1 MIRIL
6 INKTRLWRKGNR
18 KADNN
23 SDSHQYPEYPGEE
36 ESLSGDLGLSLN
48 QVSGQLGSS
57 PDVIIRHFKL
67 NAKKEIPAAI
77 IFIDGLVDKLVIDNH
92 ILRPLM
98 GIAGKNT
105 HPETLSTTETKELVQ
120 SELLT
125 AGEFKCTHLV
135 SKVIEGVLSGTAA
148 LLLEGI
154 PEAILIDAKGGA
166 KRGIEEPSSEV
177 VVRGPKEGFTE
188 TIRDNMALLR
198 RKLRT
203 PGLTFENLK
212 VGKQSQTDIS
222 IAYIKGVADI
232 PLINEIRNRLQ
243 RIDTDAILDS
253 GYIEQFIEDA
263 PFSPFPTIANSE
275 RPDVVAAKILEGR
288 AAILVDGTPF
298 VLTVPML
305 FVESFQTP
313 DDYNARFIYAT
324 VLRWIRYVAFAFSVL
339 SPALYVALV
348 TFHQELIPTPL
359 FITMVSAREGRPF
372 PAVVEAI
379 VMGLIFELIREA
391 GIRMPRSIGQAVSIV
406 GALVIGQA
414 VVSAGL
420 VGAPL
425 VIVIATTAI
434 ASFVVPI
441 QANSGVLL
449 RLILTVMA
457 GVLGAFGI
465 IIGLLGM
472 LIHLASLRS
481 FGVPYLYPIT
491 PLVLGDLKDV
501 PVRAP
506 LWAMFNRPKLFG
518 WLNFQR
524 QKYLLRPMPPR
535 PGEQEENGTE

>member
-6 INKTRLWRKGNR
+6 VNQARLWRKGN
-18 KADNN
+18 KKGDQHHN
-23 SDSHQYPEYPGEE
+23 SPQSPDQG
-36 ESLSGDLGLSLN
+36 ESLSADLSLSIN
-48 QVSGQLGSS
+48 QISDRLGSS
-57 PDVIIRHFKL
+57 PDIVIRYFKI
-67 NAKKEIPAAI
+67 NAKKKIQAAV
-77 IFIDGLVDKLVIDNH
+77 IFIDGLVDKQVINNH

-98 GIAGKNT
+98 GLADKSNLPGTITAAD
-105 HPETLSTTETKELVQ
+105 TKELVR

-125 AGEFKCTHLV
+125 AGDLKCTEIV
-135 SKVIEGVLSGTAA
+135 SKVVEGVLSGNAV
-148 LLLEGI
+148 LLLDGL
-154 PEAILIDAKGGA
+154 PEAFLVDANGGE

-188 TIRDNMALLR
+188 TIRDNIALLR
-198 RKLRT
+198 RKLRN
-203 PGLTFENLK
+203 PNLTFENLR
-212 VGKQSQTDIS
+212 VGRQSQTEVS
-222 IAYIKGVADI
+222 IAYLKGITGDS
-232 PLINEIRNRLQ
+232 LITEIRNRLQ
-243 RIDTDAILDS
+243 RIDTDAILES
-253 GYIEQFIEDA
+253 GYIEQLIEDA

-288 AAILVDGTPF
+288 AAIMVDGTPF

-305 FVESFQTP
+305 FIESFQTP
-313 DDYNARFIYAT
+313 DDYNARFLYAT
-324 VLRWIRYVAFAFSVL
+324 LLRWTRYVAFAFSVL
-339 SPALYVALV
+339 SPAVYVALV

-379 VMGLIFELIREA
+379 GMGLLFELLREA

-434 ASFVVPI
+434 ASFVVSI
-441 QANSGVLL
+441 QANSGVLI
-449 RLILTVMA
+449 RLILTVLA
-457 GVLGAFGI
+457 GMLGAFGI
-465 IIGLLGM
+465 IIGLLGI

-481 FGVPYLYPIT
+481 FGVPYLAPIA

-518 WLNFQR
+518 WRNYQR
-524 QKYLLRPMPPR
+524 QKHRLRPAPPS
-535 PGEQEENGTE
+535 QEESGTD